1 MDTNT
6 FILSFSLLIF
16 VAGILIVLLTSRDF
30 TRSAEY
36 RLNHKNEGG
45 LRAALFDTLYE
56 LFSEPEGSS
65 PEEIQAKKAEIK
77 KMLDEID

>member
-6 FILSFSLLIF
+6 FILAFSLLIF
-16 VAGILIVLLTSRDF
+16 VAGTLIVLLNSREF
-30 TRSAEY
+30 NSSAEY

-45 LRAALFDTLYE
+45 LRATFFDALYE
-56 LFSEPEGSS
+56 FFSESGGSS